1 MNIFLNFTPIS
12 HVFLFLVTRDNNL
25 LGFVYIVVRYDLMLG
40 SIVHI
45 FVMLLKIYS
54 CFHGDYFELA
64 CSVGFVGGGFGF
76 PEDGFEFVNE

>member
-1 MNIFLNFTPIS
+1 
-12 HVFLFLVTRDNNL
+12 
-25 LGFVYIVVRYDLMLG
+25 
-40 SIVHI
+40 
-45 FVMLLKIYS
+45 MLLKIYS

>member
-1 MNIFLNFTPIS
+1 MILCLDQLSTF
-12 HVFLFLVTRDNNL
+12 
-25 LGFVYIVVRYDLMLG
+25 
-40 SIVHI
+40 

-76 PEDGFEFVNE
+76 PEDGFEFVNEWHSCVDFGLGRVRDYYICICII